1 MAALSCGIE
10 AETLGSLM
18 MLASG
23 VVASAPSSARSSLIR
38 CSSVRCSGNRAR
50 MRPASEMS
58 RVSTST
64 PAEEAKA
71 CTTGRKEYV
80 ASIGASSVS
89 V

>member
-1 MAALSCGIE
+1 MAALSWGID
-10 AETLGSLM
+10 AEMFGSLM
-18 MLASG
+18 MLATG
-23 VVASAPSSARSSLIR
+23 VVASSPSSVSASPTRW
-38 CSSVRCSGNRAR
+38 SSVRCSGKSAR

-64 PAEEAKA
+64 PAVEAKA

-80 ASIGASSVS
+80 ASIGASSVR